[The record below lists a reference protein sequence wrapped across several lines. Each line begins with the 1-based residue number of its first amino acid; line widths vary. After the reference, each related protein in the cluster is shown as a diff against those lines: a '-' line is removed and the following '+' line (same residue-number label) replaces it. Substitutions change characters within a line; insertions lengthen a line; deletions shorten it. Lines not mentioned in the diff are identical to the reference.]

1 MLPNRSPAI
10 ERAGSLEDDDLMR
23 AIASGDQ
30 RAAKQVVERHLPLLM
45 SLARYMLGSD
55 AEAEEIAQESFL
67 KLWKQAKNWQPERAL
82 IATWLRRIASNL
94 CIDRLR
100 QRRTTALDPR
110 DDQPVAPTQQCDLEE
125 KHLAQR
131 VNQALTLLPKRQKL
145 ALTLCHYQGMS
156 QKEAAQVMEISEHA
170 LESLL
175 SRARQGLKKSLEH
188 EWKQLLPDRH
198 GVGEFGETDLSQRVK
213 R

>member
-1 MLPNRSPAI
+1 MPDGSPANK
-10 ERAGSLEDDDLMR
+10 RAGSREDDELMR
-23 AIASGDQ
+23 AIAAGDQ
-30 RAAKQVVERHLPLLM
+30 RAAKQVVEHHLPLLM

-82 IATWLRRIASNL
+82 IATWLRRVASNL

-100 QRRTTALDPR
+100 QRRTTSLGPQ
-110 DDQPVAPTQQCDLEE
+110 DDQPIAPTQQRNLEE
-125 KHLAQR
+125 KHLTHR
-131 VNQALTLLPKRQKL
+131 VNQALDQLPERQKL
-145 ALTLCHYQGMS
+145 ALTLCHYQGLS
-156 QKEAAQVMEISEHA
+156 QQEASVVMEISEHA

-175 SRARQGLKKSLEH
+175 ARARRGLKISLQD
-188 EWKQLLPDRH
+188 EWKQLLPDQR
-198 GVGEFGETDLSQRVK
+198 GVGEYGEADLPQRVK

>member
-1 MLPNRSPAI
+1 MPARSPAI
-10 ERAGSLEDDDLMR
+10 ERAGSREDDDLMR
-23 AIASGDQ
+23 AIAAGDQ
-30 RAAKQVVERHLPLLM
+30 AAAKQVVEHHLPLLM
-45 SLARYMLGSD
+45 PLARYMLGSD

-82 IATWLRRIASNL
+82 IATWLRRVASNL

-100 QRRTTALDPR
+100 QRHTTAHDLQ
-110 DDQPVAPTQQCDLEE
+110 DDLSVAPTQQRDLEE
-125 KHLAQR
+125 KHLTQR
-131 VNQALTLLPKRQKL
+131 VGQALLQLPERQKL

-156 QKEAAQVMEISEHA
+156 QKEAAEVMEISEHA

-175 SRARQGLKKSLEH
+175 SRARRGLKKSLEH

-198 GVGEFGETDLSQRVK
+198 GIGEFGDADLLHRVK
-213 R
+213 K